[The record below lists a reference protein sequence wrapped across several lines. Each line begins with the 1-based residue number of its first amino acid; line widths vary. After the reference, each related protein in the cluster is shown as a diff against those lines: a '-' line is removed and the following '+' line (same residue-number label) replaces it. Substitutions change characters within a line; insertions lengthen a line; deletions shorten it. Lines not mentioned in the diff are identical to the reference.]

1 MIQSYV
7 RSIPTIEDVTDNQRN
22 RRSQHMTTATGNS
35 AARERIYPEVGA
47 ALLQARKECGMTQ
60 QQLAD
65 ATGVSRITIQRI
77 EQAHINPS
85 FRSLEALAHGM
96 GRKLTISF
104 DPLDE

>member
-1 MIQSYV
+1 MA
-7 RSIPTIEDVTDNQRN
+7 TTTD
-22 RRSQHMTTATGNS
+22 STATK
-35 AARERIYPEVGA
+35 ERIYPEVGA

-96 GRKLTISF
+96 GRRLTISF
-104 DPLDE
+104 DPLDEQN

>member
-1 MIQSYV
+1 MTDATT
-7 RSIPTIEDVTDNQRN
+7 PTTKKEKKTKAAKAKQ
-22 RRSQHMTTATGNS
+22 ATKPEKT
-35 AARERIYPEVGA
+35 RVCIYPEVGD
-47 ALLQARKECGMTQ
+47 ALFKTRKECGMTQ

-85 FRSLEALAHGM
+85 FKTLESLARGM

-104 DPLDE
+104 DK